1 MTTRLITLLAALSLL
16 ATAAFAETAADI
28 RRRMAE
34 RLPQLD
40 DLRARAIVGENNR
53 GYVELRANEAGAD
66 ALVQAEN
73 RDRALVY
80 EMIAKQTGATAEQVG
95 QNRAEDIAQQARPGV
110 WLQDKSGKWYR
121 K

>member
-1 MTTRLITLLAALSLL
+1 MTTRLFTLLAALGLL

-40 DLRARAIVGENNR
+40 DLRAREIVGENNR
-53 GYVELRANEAGAD
+53 GYVELRGTAAGAET
-66 ALVQAEN
+66 LVQAEN
-73 RDRALVY
+73 RDRGLVY
-80 EMIAKQTGATAEQVG
+80 EMIAKQTGATPEQVG
-95 QNRAEDIAQQARPGV
+95 QKRAEGIAQQARSGV

>member
-1 MTTRLITLLAALSLL
+1 MTTRLITLLAALGLL
-16 ATAAFAETAADI
+16 VTAAFAETAADI

-73 RDRALVY
+73 RDRGLVY